1 MKQFRLKNLFI
12 GIAVTAALASCHK
25 DKKVTPTTDNPTDT
39 AKTAMYILNQGNF
52 NANNSTLT
60 YYNFTTKLLVP
71 DQFSVVNGRGLGDT
85 GNDIKIYGSKMYITV
100 NVSSTVE
107 VLDAKTAKSIKKI
120 SFFNNTVARQPR
132 SIAFYKNNA
141 FITSYDGTVAVLD
154 TATLEVSKYITVGRN
169 PEQLVVANNKLYVAN
184 SGGLDFGNP
193 DQTVSV
199 VDLTTL
205 TETKKITVGVNPVSI
220 AADSYGDVYVVSFGD
235 YDKVGPAL
243 TIINTTT
250 DAVKSQTDL
259 NAAYGTPIVIS
270 GDFAYLITADNK
282 IQVYNVK
289 TESVASTS
297 FITDATVVVR
307 PYALKVD
314 DGTGELFVTDATK
327 DYTTNGTIIAFDKN
341 GKFEYSLATG
351 INPGAIAFVRK

>member
-1 MKQFRLKNLFI
+1 MKQLKLKSLFI
-12 GIAVTAALASCHK
+12 GIAVITVLASCHK
-25 DKKVTPTTDNPTDT
+25 DKKIEPTDT
-39 AKTAMYILNQGNF
+39 PADTLKTAMYILNQGNF

-60 YYNFTTKLLVP
+60 YYNFTSKLLVP
-71 DQFSVVNGRGLGDT
+71 DQFKTVNSRGLGDT

-107 VLDAKTAKSIKKI
+107 VVDAKTARSIKQI

-132 SIAFYKNNA
+132 SIAFYKNMA
-141 FITSYDGTVAVLD
+141 LITSYDGTVAVLD
-154 TATLEVSKYITVGRN
+154 TATLAVTKYIQVGRN

-193 DQTVSV
+193 DKTVSV

-235 YDKVGPAL
+235 FDKIGPAL
-243 TIINTTT
+243 TVINTST
-250 DAVKSQTDL
+250 DAVKSQTNL
-259 NAAYGTPIVIS
+259 NAAYGTPIVVA
-270 GDFAYLITADNK
+270 GDLAYLITADNK

-289 TESVASTS
+289 TESVVSAS
-297 FITDATVVVR
+297 FITDGTVVTT
-307 PYALKVD
+307 PYGIKADVS
-314 DGTGELFVTDATK
+314 TGELFITDAK
-327 DYTTNGTIIAFDKN
+327 DYKSNGEVFAFDKN
-341 GKFEYSLATG
+341 GKKEYSLTTG
-351 INPGAIAFVRK
+351 ISPGAIAFVKK